1 MAGSPGFRALPV
13 SACRRLRPRWTRV
26 RSRLNERSLLPSPPL
41 PTGRRPRCRG
51 FRGLSRS
58 VPPIGGFRPT
68 EFLST
73 LRPGRLPA
81 QTQDSVPAREW
92 LALVPVGLPAHPS
105 VRESPTGKRRL
116 SPAHATSPTIP
127 RFNREP
133 EKGSVSGTIHGEGCH
148 SPGGRTL
155 TSLFSLLRP
164 QAPASSLA
172 TAGRSTQ
179 CKPHLRSCCIA
190 AIRQLTRRGPYA
202 SNWQGPNADS
212 TDKKPTDWR
221 AVQISARASSL
232 ERPRT
237 PCG

>member
-116 SPAHATSPTIP
+116 SPAHATSPTP
-127 RFNREP
+127 VHVP
-133 EKGSVSGTIHGEGCH
+133 YPGSISTLTPPGSGNT
-148 SPGGRTL
+148 GGRADI
-155 TSLFSLLRP
+155 FRGD
-164 QAPASSLA
+164 AV
-172 TAGRSTQ
+172 RSE
-179 CKPHLRSCCIA
+179 
-190 AIRQLTRRGPYA
+190 AIVKGAYK
-202 SNWQGPNADS
+202 G
-212 TDKKPTDWR
+212 
-221 AVQISARASSL
+221 
-232 ERPRT
+232 
-237 PCG
+237 